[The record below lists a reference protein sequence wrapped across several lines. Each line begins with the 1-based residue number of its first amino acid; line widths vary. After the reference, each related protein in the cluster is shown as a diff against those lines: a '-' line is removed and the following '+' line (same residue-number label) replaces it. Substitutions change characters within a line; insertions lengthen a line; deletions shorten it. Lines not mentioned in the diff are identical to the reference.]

1 MNFWKILGIDKTTE
15 KADIKK
21 AYRAKLKVTRPD
33 EDEAAFIELRAAYEA
48 ALDYAENN
56 YEEYEE
62 EYDEDEFEDFS
73 EAYYEYVAQKDEYT
87 EWNIRLIEVW
97 DDLKKRYNPEC
108 WRKLLYEDAPYK
120 LKYYEKARERIKN
133 LAYRNTFLTVFLPV
147 EVHKVID
154 GFFHFSTDDEVIIH
168 LKKSKPQAW
177 INIITRI
184 SSRINFSKIHKD
196 TNPETVDEMLSKL
209 YHDIGKLILDAE
221 TEYLDELELRYLP
234 LDTLKI
240 SRSFDEYTEEEF
252 VNAFDNL
259 KKEYGDD
266 IELELL
272 TAERMLYNGEDAKSL
287 IKSLYL
293 RLPETD
299 LLFTYRLLKCCEKS
313 GLLYEAYMLTKHALW
328 MCISRGMN
336 LKAEEISNLIEANYK
351 GLSDEEHIKMC
362 RMYLRSNRKKEA
374 LNILAKVKESDSW
387 EYHMARALAYFNEKD
402 IAQGIESYEILANY
416 PKEDLHILQKLEW
429 EELQGRYY
437 FEIKEYDRAIGKCNE
452 LLKKYP
458 ESYPIQILRAYA
470 DLALNGSY
478 GNYECMCDFWRV
490 YGERPEVAL
499 FLAQMFIKRGDYD
512 TAKTAVSDVKEE
524 CELQYRYIE
533 LKLFEGNQDELKK
546 AWLKYLELIASKDF
560 NIDAKNK
567 YGLIDVTTIIG
578 ASRAI
583 RWEVQ
588 EQGKYKAAIKKIYK
602 SQNNNFGKE
611 LSKFQ
616 YYYLLLDDKNMLK
629 EAKRCLREAT
639 DIKEKEDAI
648 VELVGSYAMNGKF
661 NEVDKTIN
669 SFIKEHPERN
679 AILSTLYVRALTYC
693 RFIQEYEKGIYY
705 GLKFGNDMLSWYS
718 AELLIEMIECYY
730 YMGRKNPSYFEKA
743 IEASNKL
750 FTIWGKHYVD
760 GVNDSPYVY
769 LAYAYAEM
777 GQVDK
782 AMETLEFLNKYT
794 QNEFHKY
801 NFITYAFK
809 MYVKAGMPEKAF
821 GYVMKAKQEGRYI
834 QIYREEL
841 GLMMLARYE
850 EAYHNLYE
858 FAENEDDEDEL
869 SGDLYAC
876 AMHSK
881 YFMDGYID
889 RDFVLDIKAKIEEML
904 TLPNGDG
911 GDNLFHLAHINNI
924 LGNEEEA
931 KKYEELAYT
940 YSNWKS
946 HDSREMCIQLYT
958 LWKHWYNKEY
968 EKAYQYCKDNIIFD
982 NYFEVEYLEY
992 FLKEMFEKGR
1002 LDDFRNRF
1010 RNQ

>member
-1 MNFWKILGIDKTTE
+1 MNYWKILGIEKTTE
-15 KADIKK
+15 KVDIKK
-21 AYRAKLKVTRPD
+21 AYRTKLKNTRPD
-33 EDEAAFIELRAAYEA
+33 EDEAGFMELRAAYEA
-48 ALDYAENN
+48 ALEYAENYAEEFEEK
-56 YEEYEE
+56 YE
-62 EYDEDEFEDFS
+62 EDEFWDFG
-73 EAYYEYVAQKDEYT
+73 EEHHDYEFIKDEYT
-87 EWNIRLIEVW
+87 EWNIRLIDVW
-97 DDLKKRYNPEC
+97 ENLDKKYNPEC

-133 LAYRNTFLTVFLPV
+133 LAYKNTYLTAFLPV
-147 EVHKVID
+147 SVHKVID

-168 LKKSKPQAW
+168 SKKAKPQAW

-196 TNPETVDEMLSKL
+196 ANPETVDELLSKL
-209 YHDIGKLILDAE
+209 YHDIGDLILE
-221 TEYLDELELRYLP
+221 NEVEFLDELELKYLP

-240 SRSFDEYTEEEF
+240 SRAFDKYTEEGF
-252 VNAFDNL
+252 IKVSNNL

-272 TAERMLYNGEDAKSL
+272 MAERMLYNGETAKSL

-299 LLFTYRLLKCCEKS
+299 LLFTFRLLKCCEKA

-336 LKAEEISNLIEANYK
+336 LKAEEISNLIEANYT
-351 GLSDEEHIKMC
+351 GSSDEEHIKMC
-362 RMYLRSNRKKEA
+362 RMYLRSDRKKEA
-374 LNILAKVKESDSW
+374 LKILAKVKETNSW
-387 EYHMARALAYFNEKD
+387 EYHMARALVYFNEKD
-402 IAQGIESYEILANY
+402 IAPGVESYEILANY
-416 PKEDLHILQKLEW
+416 PKDELHFLQKLEW

-437 FEIKEYDRAIGKCNE
+437 FEKKEYEKAIAKCNE
-452 LLKKYP
+452 ILRRYP
-458 ESYPIQILRAYA
+458 ESYPILILRSYA
-470 DLALNGSY
+470 DNALNGSY
-478 GNYECMCDFWRV
+478 GNYDCMCDFWRV
-490 YGERPEVAL
+490 YSERTEVSLLVAKIFMGKGNYVTARTAIGE
-499 FLAQMFIKRGDYD
+499 
-512 TAKTAVSDVKEE
+512 VKEK
-524 CELQYRYIE
+524 CELQYRYLE
-533 LKLFEGNQDELKK
+533 LELFEGNQNELKK
-546 AWLKYLELIASKDF
+546 AWLKFLELIASKDF
-560 NIDAKNK
+560 NIDVKNK
-567 YGLIDVTTIIG
+567 YGLIDLTTIIG
-578 ASRAI
+578 ASRGI
-583 RWEVQ
+583 HWEVQ

-602 SQNNNFGKE
+602 SRNNNFGKE

-629 EAKRCLREAT
+629 EAKRCLKEAT
-639 DIKEKEDAI
+639 DIEEKEEAL

-661 NEVDKTIN
+661 NEADKTIKN
-669 SFIKEHPERN
+669 FIKANPERCEV
-679 AILSTLYVRALTYC
+679 LQRVYMRALTYC

-718 AELLIEMIECYY
+718 AEILIEMIECYY
-730 YMGRKNPSYFEKA
+730 YMGRKEPSYFEKA
-743 IEASNKL
+743 IEASDKL
-750 FTIWGKHYVD
+750 FSIWGKHYVD
-760 GVNDSPYVY
+760 GTNDSPYVY
-769 LAYAYAEM
+769 LAYTYAEM

-782 AMETLEFLNKYT
+782 AMETLKFMNKYT
-794 QNEFHKY
+794 ENEFHKY
-801 NFITYAFK
+801 NFNTYAFK

-821 GYVMKAKQEGRYI
+821 EYVMKAKQEGGYI

-841 GLMMLARYE
+841 GLMMIGRYE

-858 FAENEDDEDEL
+858 FAENEDDEDER
-869 SGDLYAC
+869 SGDLYVC
-876 AMHSK
+876 SMHSK

-889 RDFVLDIKAKIEEML
+889 RDFVLDIKAKVEEML

-924 LGNEEEA
+924 LGNEEA